1 MKSSRPRL
9 LTLWGWLLAMLIAG
23 LVPTSAWAFKI
34 GYVDLQRALN
44 ESNSG
49 KKAKAEF
56 KTKVDGLEKQL
67 KAKKDEIDRLKTQL
81 EKQSVVLS
89 DIERRK
95 LEGEFQHKQ
104 LDLKRRFEDSQV
116 ELQKKDAELTGKI
129 LKGLQKIVKVIG
141 DERGYDLVLELG
153 ASPVLYYKKG
163 DDLTEEVLQK
173 YNAGA
178 GE

>member
-1 MKSSRPRL
+1 MKSSRPRRLTQWGL
-9 LTLWGWLLAMLIAG
+9 LVAMVAWLAPA
-23 LVPTSAWAFKI
+23 SAWAFKI

-44 ESNSG
+44 ESSTG

-67 KAKKDEIDRLKTQL
+67 KEKKDEVERLKSQL

-89 DIERRK
+89 DVERRK

-129 LKGLQKIVKVIG
+129 LKGLQKIVKDIG
-141 DERGYDLVLELG
+141 DQRGYDLVLELG

-173 YNAGA
+173 YNSGA

>member
-1 MKSSRPRL
+1 MNSTRQLRIRWA
-9 LTLWGWLLAMLIAG
+9 LWAG
-23 LVPTSAWAFKI
+23 LVVLVAPGPAWAFKI

-56 KTKVDGLEKQL
+56 KAKVDGLEKQL
-67 KAKKDEIDRLKTQL
+67 KAKKDEIDRLKAQL
-81 EKQSVVLS
+81 EKQSVVLA
-89 DIERRK
+89 DNERRK
-95 LEGEFQHKQ
+95 LEGDFQHKQ

-129 LKGLQKIVKVIG
+129 LKGLQKIVKELG
-141 DERGYDLVLELG
+141 DSRGYDLILELG

-163 DDLTEEVLQK
+163 DDLTDEVLEQ
-173 YNAGA
+173 YNSG
-178 GE
+178 G